1 VTVKKTFKIWMPKY
15 FWSRFGPKC
24 REGFKKC

>member
-1 VTVKKTFKIWMPKY
+1 VTVKKTFTIWMPKY

-24 REGFKKC
+24 R